1 VTRRGPTLAVALA
14 FALSSVFARRAAA
27 RKIDR
32 WTAVHTALK
41 QNPQIAA
48 ARAEEDALRA
58 QQRQVT
64 AAHWPF
70 VALSLG
76 VGPSDKATL
85 VPGTSVT
92 SVQQQ
97 YKDFTWTELS
107 AVFFGNLT
115 VIQPI
120 YTFGK
125 IAHRGEAADHGLRAR
140 EAQTRMQSADVA
152 FEVAQLYEGMLFARD
167 AGRFFEE
174 MKSWLEKM
182 LQQTQEMVAKKVG
195 HANERDILRIQA
207 AMGMADLGIHEARAG
222 EAEARA
228 GLIAYLGYS
237 QSDVLE
243 PAEDELAPVG
253 PIPGDLDQLVRTARE
268 NRPELVALRE
278 GERGLAALARAEHAG
293 LWPNILALGILDVA
307 YTPGRDWIETRFVVD
322 PLNHF
327 VPGLLVG
334 LRWELQGA
342 MAPARAAEQRA
353 HANVLLHL
361 GEWASDGIPAE
372 VRKSYEDAARA
383 QKDIDSVATAV
394 KKAKEW
400 MVGASMDYN
409 VGLLDVREVADAVSS
424 YVTLRT
430 AQIRARFQYNCAMAG
445 LSKAVGDLD
454 KNAEIYPGQPGHEQP
469 GHERGAP

>member
-1 VTRRGPTLAVALA
+1 MRRPAPTLALAVAVALSC
-14 FALSSVFARRAAA
+14 ALAGRATA
-27 RKIDR
+27 RKLDR
-32 WTAVHTALK
+32 WTAVKTALA

-48 ARAEEDALRA
+48 ARAEEEVLRA
-58 QQRQVT
+58 QRRQVT
-64 AAHWPF
+64 AAHMPI

-97 YKDFTWTELS
+97 YKNFTWNQLS
-107 AVFFGNLT
+107 VLFLGNLT

-125 IAHRGEAADHGLRAR
+125 IAKRGEAAEHGLRAR
-140 EAQTRMQSADVA
+140 QAQTRMQSADVA
-152 FEVAQLYEGMLFARD
+152 FEVAQLYEAMLYARD
-167 AGRFFEE
+167 AGRFFQE
-174 MKSWLEKM
+174 MKDWLEKI
-182 LQQTQEMVAKKVG
+182 LQQTEEMVAKKVG

-207 AMGMADLGIHEARAG
+207 GLGMADLGIHEANAG

-228 GLIAYLGYS
+228 GLCAYLGYP
-237 QSDVLE
+237 QSEVLE

-253 PIPGDLDQLVRTARE
+253 PIPGDLDQLVRTAQD

-278 GERGLAALARAEHAG
+278 GDRALQALARAEAAE
-293 LWPNILALGILDVA
+293 LWPNIVALGILDVA

-327 VPGLLVG
+327 APEVLVG

-353 HANVLLHL
+353 HADVLLHL
-361 GEWASDGIPAE
+361 GQWASDGIPAE
-372 VRKSYEDAARA
+372 VRKSYEDVVRA
-383 QKDIDSVATAV
+383 QKDIDSLATAV
-394 KKAKEW
+394 KKAKQW
-400 MVGASMDYN
+400 MVGASLDYN
-409 VGLLDVREVADAVSS
+409 VGLLDIREVSDAVSS

-430 AQIRARFQYNCAMAG
+430 AQIRTRFDYNSAMAG

-454 KNAEIYPGQPGHEQP
+454 KNGEIYPGPHGHE
-469 GHERGAP
+469 GGAP

>member
-1 VTRRGPTLAVALA
+1 MTRRSPTLAVALGPRA
-14 FALSSVFARRAAA
+14 VKRVRAAGRGA
-27 RKIDR
+27 EIDR

-107 AVFFGNLT
+107 AVFFGDLT

-152 FEVAQLYEGMLFARD
+152 FEVAQLYEGMLYARD

-174 MKSWLEKM
+174 MKSL
-182 LQQTQEMVAKKVG
+182 
-195 HANERDILRIQA
+195 
-207 AMGMADLGIHEARAG
+207 AR
-222 EAEARA
+222 R
-228 GLIAYLGYS
+228 
-237 QSDVLE
+237 
-243 PAEDELAPVG
+243 
-253 PIPGDLDQLVRTARE
+253 RM
-268 NRPELVALRE
+268 
-278 GERGLAALARAEHAG
+278 LAADKKEIG
-293 LWPNILALGILDVA
+293 W
-307 YTPGRDWIETRFVVD
+307 
-322 PLNHF
+322 
-327 VPGLLVG
+327 
-334 LRWELQGA
+334 
-342 MAPARAAEQRA
+342 QR
-353 HANVLLHL
+353 
-361 GEWASDGIPAE
+361 
-372 VRKSYEDAARA
+372 
-383 QKDIDSVATAV
+383 
-394 KKAKEW
+394 
-400 MVGASMDYN
+400 M
-409 VGLLDVREVADAVSS
+409 
-424 YVTLRT
+424 
-430 AQIRARFQYNCAMAG
+430 
-445 LSKAVGDLD
+445 
-454 KNAEIYPGQPGHEQP
+454 
-469 GHERGAP
+469 